1 MKKRLVALL
10 AGLLTVL
17 SLGFGLAQFSDV
29 PAGHWAKEAVEAL
42 AARGIIVGFPDG
54 TFRGNETLT
63 RYQAA
68 LIIYRLLQ
76 QIEEELKAKGES
88 PTMEALS
95 PEDLEALKNAI
106 QELAAELAAL
116 GVRVSALEDSAATK
130 EDIARLEA
138 LIEELK
144 AQPAPEP
151 GMDQAALQDLLDRVE
166 AASIAADTALAQAQQ
181 LAEQLEALAQDVEG
195 VKGDLAALAT
205 QVEANAQ
212 AIQALNELA
221 VLLNQDVLSLRDQ
234 VAALEKGAV
243 TQEDLENLKASL
255 EGLKGRLESVEALV
269 ESLASESDLTDRV
282 EAASI
287 AADTALAQAQQLA
300 QQLAEQL
307 EALAQDVEGVKGDLA
322 ALATQ
327 VEANAQAIQA
337 LNELAVLLN
346 QDVLS
351 LRDQVAALEKGA
363 VTQEDLEN
371 LKASLEGL
379 KGRLES
385 VEALVESLASESDLT
400 DRVEAAS
407 IAADTAL
414 AQAQQLAEQLEA
426 LAQDV
431 EGVKGDLAALATQ
444 VEANA
449 QTIQALN
456 ELAVL
461 LNQDVLSL
469 QDRVTALEKAL
480 AERGE
485 GPDINLDDLASKED
499 VAAIQEFAAAL
510 RSDLVG
516 LSEKVSKLEGQVA
529 ELSKVQYSIKG
540 SLTATYGFVTLAGD
554 NFDIDRLFATPFS
567 TGVFGSSTL
576 PPDQQVGSN
585 VELPDVASRQLTEGS
600 LTLDF
605 GFKNNAPAATGVAVS
620 EATVQIFTSAI
631 TSGAPTP
638 NPRLNTATL
647 KGTVDGQPFSVVY
660 HWRASSFQFNDYL
673 FVNRSDSRREH
684 RQGVVATFQGTKLPL
699 SPEVTVVLGTSSGG
713 DSGNIFG
720 DSGYFGIRAALKP
733 LEGLTLALNYA
744 LADTEPLTAT
754 PPANPDRSALG
765 VDGTLK
771 LGDFSVKGL
780 FVTSRPETGIYFR
793 NYFDPNESDWV
804 YYVQLDGK
812 LGPLSLKAN
821 YHAVDPDYAN
831 GRAGMSADH
840 LQYYGGVKGR
850 QNPAPYRANEEG
862 LGVELGLPVGPV
874 EIGGYLNSYGTY
886 PYNPAPN
893 AITTEAG
900 ASAKVALFSG
910 FSLKAAYDAAWK
922 GDSYLDLRIQ
932 NSASITGTLSHDGA
946 AKDALVKDLNLTL
959 EGKYNNLHTSS
970 PYFGLAVY
978 GDYKLALG
986 PLSLDKILFRYH
998 EPNFNNPNDETLKGG
1013 LQASVKLDTL
1023 PLKPSLIG
1031 EVAARQTQQ
1040 TTGGP
1045 IEELKWSV
1053 GLSLGELLFP
1063 GSKLEARYGEYR
1075 AANVADILRGAVNRA
1090 FDPSDDRLY
1099 SGGGTA
1105 SGFVAGFNVTWSYYD
1120 FRADYGEY
1128 ITSLGDHAR
1137 TFRVTYTTRF

>member
-17 SLGFGLAQFSDV
+17 SMGFGLAQFSDV

-42 AARGIIVGFPDG
+42 AAKGIVVGFPDG
-54 TFRGNETLT
+54 TFRGNEPIT

-76 QIEEELKAKGES
+76 QIEEELKAKGTS
-88 PTMEALS
+88 PTMEAMS

-130 EDIARLEA
+130 DDIARLEA
-138 LIEELK
+138 LIEELR
-144 AQPAPEP
+144 AQPMPEVEP

-221 VLLNQDVLSLRDQ
+221 VLLNQDVLSL
-234 VAALEKGAV
+234 
-243 TQEDLENLKASL
+243 
-255 EGLKGRLESVEALV
+255 
-269 ESLASESDLTDRV
+269 
-282 EAASI
+282 
-287 AADTALAQAQQLA
+287 
-300 QQLAEQL
+300 
-307 EALAQDVEGVKGDLA
+307 
-322 ALATQ
+322 
-327 VEANAQAIQA
+327 
-337 LNELAVLLN
+337 
-346 QDVLS
+346 
-351 LRDQVAALEKGA
+351 
-363 VTQEDLEN
+363 
-371 LKASLEGL
+371 
-379 KGRLES
+379 
-385 VEALVESLASESDLT
+385 
-400 DRVEAAS
+400 
-407 IAADTAL
+407 
-414 AQAQQLAEQLEA
+414 
-426 LAQDV
+426 
-431 EGVKGDLAALATQ
+431 
-444 VEANA
+444 
-449 QTIQALN
+449 
-456 ELAVL
+456 
-461 LNQDVLSL
+461 

-485 GPDINLDDLASKED
+485 GPAINLDELASKED
-499 VAAIQEFAAAL
+499 VAAVQEFAAAL
-510 RSDLVG
+510 RSDLVS
-516 LSEKVSKLEGQVA
+516 LSEKVSKLESQVA
-529 ELSKVQYSIKG
+529 DLSKVQYSIKG
-540 SLTATYGFVTLAGD
+540 SLTATYGFVTLAGTD
-554 NFDIDRLFATPFS
+554 FDIDRLFATPFS
-567 TGVFGSSTL
+567 TGVFGPTG
-576 PPDQQVGSN
+576 QVASN
-585 VELPDVASRQLTEGS
+585 VRLEDVASRQLTGGS

-605 GFKNNAPAATGVAVS
+605 GVKNNAPAATGVAVS
-620 EATVQIFTSAI
+620 EATVQILASAI
-631 TSGAPTP
+631 ASGAPTP
-638 NPRLNTATL
+638 NLRLNTATL

-660 HWRASSFQFNDYL
+660 HWRASSFRFNDYL
-673 FVNRSDSRREH
+673 FVNRSDPAGREH

-699 SPEVTVVLGTSSGG
+699 SPEVTVVLGTSSDG
-713 DSGNIFG
+713 DSGDIFG
-720 DSGYFGIRAALKP
+720 DRGYFGIRAAFKP

-780 FVTSRPETGIYFR
+780 FVTSRPATGIYFR
-793 NYFDPNESDWV
+793 DYFDPTISNWV

-821 YHAVDPDYAN
+821 YHAVDPQYEY
-831 GRAGMSADH
+831 GVAGMSADH
-840 LQYYGGVKGR
+840 LQYYGGVTGR
-850 QNPAPYRANEEG
+850 QNPAPYPPNEEG
-862 LGVELGLPVGPV
+862 LGVELGLPLGPV
-874 EIGGYLNSYGTY
+874 ELGGYLNSYGAY
-886 PYNPAPN
+886 PYNPGT
-893 AITTEAG
+893 ITTEAG

-910 FSLKAAYDAAWK
+910 FSLRAAYDAAWT
-922 GDSYLDLRIQ
+922 GASYVDLDTQ
-932 NSASITGTLSHDGA
+932 TSARITGTLSHDGA

-959 EGKYNNLHTSS
+959 QGTYNLPSASTPT

-998 EPNFNNPNDETLKGG
+998 EPNFNTQGDETLKGG
-1013 LQASVKLDTL
+1013 LQASLKLDGL
-1023 PLKPSLIG
+1023 PFKPSLTG
-1031 EVAARQTQQ
+1031 EVAARQTRQ
-1040 TTGGP
+1040 TVGP
-1045 IEELKWSV
+1045 SPVEELKWSV
-1053 GLSLGELLFP
+1053 GLSLGEFLFP

-1075 AANVADILRGAVNRA
+1075 ASNVASIRVGAVNRA

-1099 SGGGTA
+1099 SNNGTN
-1105 SGFVAGFNVTWSYYD
+1105 SGSVSGSVAGFNVTWSYYD

>member
-17 SLGFGLAQFSDV
+17 SMGFGLAQFSDV

-42 AARGIIVGFPDG
+42 AARGILVGFPDG
-54 TFRGNETLT
+54 TFRGNENLT

-76 QIEEELKAKGES
+76 QIEEELKAKGEA
-88 PTMEALS
+88 PTLQALT

-130 EDIARLEA
+130 DDIARLEA
-138 LIEELK
+138 MIQELK

-151 GMDQAALQDLLDRVE
+151 GMDQAALQDLMDRVE

-195 VKGDLAALAT
+195 VKDELAALST

-243 TQEDLENLKASL
+243 TQEDLANLEASL

-269 ESLASESDLTDRV
+269 ESLA
-282 EAASI
+282 
-287 AADTALAQAQQLA
+287 
-300 QQLAEQL
+300 
-307 EALAQDVEGVKGDLA
+307 
-322 ALATQ
+322 
-327 VEANAQAIQA
+327 
-337 LNELAVLLN
+337 
-346 QDVLS
+346 
-351 LRDQVAALEKGA
+351 
-363 VTQEDLEN
+363 
-371 LKASLEGL
+371 
-379 KGRLES
+379 
-385 VEALVESLASESDLT
+385 SDLT

-426 LAQDV
+426 LAQAV
-431 EGVKGDLAALATQ
+431 EGVKGDLAALSTQ

-449 QTIQALN
+449 QAIQTLN

-469 QDRVTALEKAL
+469 QDRVTALEKGL
-480 AERGE
+480 ADLQGA
-485 GPDINLDDLASKED
+485 NLEQFATKADLEELANKED
-499 VAAIQEFAAAL
+499 VAAVQEFAAAL
-510 RSDLVG
+510 RSDLVS

-529 ELSKVQYSIKG
+529 DLSKVQYSIKG
-540 SLTATYGFVTLAGD
+540 SLSATYGFVTLAGTN

-567 TGVFGSSTL
+567 TGVFGAS
-576 PPDQQVGSN
+576 QVASN
-585 VELPDVASRQLTEGS
+585 VILPDVASRQLTGGS

-605 GFKNNAPAATGVAVS
+605 GVKNNAPAATGVAVS

-631 TSGAPTP
+631 ASGAPTP

-647 KGTVDGQPFSVVY
+647 RGTVDGQPFSVVY

-673 FVNRSDSRREH
+673 FVNRSDPAGREH

-699 SPEVTVVLGTSSGG
+699 SPEVTVVLGTSSDTGAG
-713 DSGNIFG
+713 ADPGNIFG
-720 DSGYFGIRAALKP
+720 VSGYFGIRAALKP

-744 LADTEPLTAT
+744 LADTEA
-754 PPANPDRSALG
+754 ASGGNPDRSALG

-780 FVTSRPETGIYFR
+780 FVTSRPATGIYFQD
-793 NYFDPNESDWV
+793 YFDPNSSDWV

-821 YHAVDPDYAN
+821 YHAVDPEYADVPN

-840 LQYYGGVKGR
+840 LAYYGGVTGR
-850 QNPAPYRANEEG
+850 QNPAPYNADEEG
-862 LGVELGLPVGPV
+862 LGVELGLPLGPV
-874 EIGGYLNSYGTY
+874 ELGGYLNSYDDTY
-886 PYNPAPN
+886 PYNPPAPGD
-893 AITTEAG
+893 ITTEVG

-910 FSLKAAYDAAWK
+910 FSLTAAYDAAWT
-922 GDSYLDLRIQ
+922 GASYVNLNTQ
-932 NSASITGTLSHDGA
+932 TSARITGTLSHDGA

-959 EGKYNNLHTSS
+959 RGSYNLLAGT
-970 PYFGLAVY
+970 FGLAVF
-978 GDYKLALG
+978 GDYKLAFG
-986 PLSLDKILFRYH
+986 PLSLDKILFRYSD
-998 EPNFNNPNDETLKGG
+998 PDLSNQGDETLKGG

-1031 EVAARQTQQ
+1031 EVAARQT
-1040 TTGGP
+1040 GGT
-1045 IEELKWSV
+1045 EELKWSV

-1075 AANVADILRGAVNRA
+1075 ATNVDNILVGDTDRA
-1090 FDPSDDRLY
+1090 FDPSDDPLY
-1099 SGGGTA
+1099 RSNSGTQ

-1128 ITSLGDHAR
+1128 ITSAGDHAR

>member
-17 SLGFGLAQFSDV
+17 SMGFGLAQFSDV

-54 TFRGNETLT
+54 TFRGNEPIT

-88 PTMEALS
+88 PTLQALS

-138 LIEELK
+138 LIQELR
-144 AQPAPEP
+144 AQPMPEVEP

-221 VLLNQDVLSLRDQ
+221 VLLNQDVLSL
-234 VAALEKGAV
+234 
-243 TQEDLENLKASL
+243 
-255 EGLKGRLESVEALV
+255 
-269 ESLASESDLTDRV
+269 
-282 EAASI
+282 
-287 AADTALAQAQQLA
+287 
-300 QQLAEQL
+300 
-307 EALAQDVEGVKGDLA
+307 
-322 ALATQ
+322 
-327 VEANAQAIQA
+327 
-337 LNELAVLLN
+337 
-346 QDVLS
+346 
-351 LRDQVAALEKGA
+351 
-363 VTQEDLEN
+363 
-371 LKASLEGL
+371 
-379 KGRLES
+379 
-385 VEALVESLASESDLT
+385 
-400 DRVEAAS
+400 
-407 IAADTAL
+407 
-414 AQAQQLAEQLEA
+414 
-426 LAQDV
+426 
-431 EGVKGDLAALATQ
+431 
-444 VEANA
+444 
-449 QTIQALN
+449 
-456 ELAVL
+456 
-461 LNQDVLSL
+461 

-485 GPDINLDDLASKED
+485 GPAINLEDFATKED
-499 VAAIQEFAAAL
+499 VAAVQEFAAAL

-516 LSEKVSKLEGQVA
+516 LSEKVSKLESQVA
-529 ELSKVQYSIKG
+529 ELSRVQYSIKG

-554 NFDIDRLFATPFS
+554 NNFDIDRLFATPFS
-567 TGVFGSSTL
+567 TGVFGPTE
-576 PPDQQVGSN
+576 QKEFN
-585 VELPDVASRQLTEGS
+585 VELEDVASRQLTEGS

-605 GFKNNAPAATGVAVS
+605 GVKNNAPAATGVAVS
-620 EATVQIFTSAI
+620 EATVQMAFAATI
-631 TSGAPTP
+631 TSGGGFSV
-638 NPRLNTATL
+638 NPAIRLNAATIR
-647 KGTVDGQPFSVVY
+647 GTVDGQPFSVAY
-660 HWRASSFQFNDYL
+660 HRVASSFQFNDYL
-673 FVNRSDSRREH
+673 FVNKSDPAGREH

-699 SPEVTVVLGTSSGG
+699 SPEVTVVLGTSSATGTGADEG
-713 DSGNIFG
+713 DIFG
-720 DSGYFGIRAALKP
+720 VSGYFGIRAAFKP

-744 LADTEPLTAT
+744 LADTEA
-754 PPANPDRSALG
+754 ASGGNPDRSALG

-780 FVTSRPETGIYFR
+780 FVTSRPATGIYFQD
-793 NYFDPNESDWV
+793 YFDPNRSDWV

-840 LQYYGGVKGR
+840 LAYYGGVKGR
-850 QNPAPYRANEEG
+850 QNPAPYKADEEG
-862 LGVELGLPVGPV
+862 LGVELGLPLGPV
-874 EIGGYLNSYGTY
+874 ELGGYLNSYGTY
-886 PYNPAPN
+886 PYRPG
-893 AITTEAG
+893 ISGFTVTTEAG

-910 FSLKAAYDAAWK
+910 FSLRAAYDATWTGSRF
-922 GDSYLDLRIQ
+922 GDFDTPTNARIT
-932 NSASITGTLSHDGA
+932 ATLSHDGA

-959 EGKYNNLHTSS
+959 EGTYNNLHTPS

-998 EPNFNNPNDETLKGG
+998 EPNFNDPSDETLKGG
-1013 LQASVKLDTL
+1013 LQASLKLDDL
-1023 PLKPSLIG
+1023 PFKPSLIG
-1031 EVAARQTQQ
+1031 EVAARRTEG
-1040 TTGGP
+1040 TPVT
-1045 IEELKWSV
+1045 EELKWSV
-1053 GLSLGELLFP
+1053 GLSLGEFLFP
-1063 GSKLEARYGEYR
+1063 GSRLEARYGEYR
-1075 AANVADILRGAVNRA
+1075 AAGVESILVGKTDKA

-1099 SGGGTA
+1099 SESGTA
-1105 SGFVAGFNVTWSYYD
+1105 SGFVAGFNVTWSYYG

-1128 ITSLGDHAR
+1128 IIQRSTPTPLSDHAR
-1137 TFRVTYTTRF
+1137 TFRVTYTVRF

>member
-1 MKKRLVALL
+1 MKKRLVTLL

-42 AARGIIVGFPDG
+42 AAKGIIVGFPDG
-54 TFRGNETLT
+54 TFRGNEPIT

-76 QIEEELKAKGES
+76 QIEEELKAKGEA
-88 PTMEALS
+88 PTLEALT
-95 PEDLEALKNAI
+95 PEDLEVLKNAI

-138 LIEELK
+138 LIEELR
-144 AQPAPEP
+144 AQPMPEVEP

-181 LAEQLEALAQDVEG
+181 LAEQLEALAQAVEG
-195 VKGDLAALAT
+195 VKGDLAALST
-205 QVEANAQ
+205 KEEANAQ

-221 VLLNQDVLSLRDQ
+221 VTLNQDVLALRDQ

-269 ESLASESDLTDRV
+269 GSLA
-282 EAASI
+282 
-287 AADTALAQAQQLA
+287 
-300 QQLAEQL
+300 
-307 EALAQDVEGVKGDLA
+307 
-322 ALATQ
+322 
-327 VEANAQAIQA
+327 
-337 LNELAVLLN
+337 
-346 QDVLS
+346 
-351 LRDQVAALEKGA
+351 
-363 VTQEDLEN
+363 
-371 LKASLEGL
+371 
-379 KGRLES
+379 
-385 VEALVESLASESDLT
+385 SDLT

-426 LAQDV
+426 LAQAV
-431 EGVKGDLAALATQ
+431 EGVKGDLAALSTKE
-444 VEANA
+444 EANA
-449 QTIQALN
+449 QAIQALN

-461 LNQDVLSL
+461 LNQDILVL
-469 QDRVTALEKAL
+469 QDRATALEKGL
-480 AERGE
+480 ADLQGA
-485 GPDINLDDLASKED
+485 NLEQFATKADLEELATKED
-499 VAAIQEFAAAL
+499 VAAVQEFAAAL

-516 LSEKVSKLEGQVA
+516 LSEKVSKLESQVA
-529 ELSKVQYSIKG
+529 DLSKVQYSIKG
-540 SLTATYGFVTLAGD
+540 SLTATYGFVTRAGTN

-567 TGVFGSSTL
+567 TGVFGSTEEK
-576 PPDQQVGSN
+576 GSN

-605 GFKNNAPAATGVAVS
+605 GVKNNAPAATGVAVS

-631 TSGAPTP
+631 ASGAPTP

-660 HWRASSFQFNDYL
+660 HWRFSSFRFNDYL

-699 SPEVTVVLGTSSGG
+699 SPEVTVVLGTSSDTGTG
-713 DSGNIFG
+713 ADPDQIFG
-720 DSGYFGIRAALKP
+720 VSGYFGIRTALKP

-744 LADTEPLTAT
+744 LADDEANSGG
-754 PPANPDRSALG
+754 NPDRSALG

-780 FVTSRPETGIYFR
+780 FVTSRPATGIYFR
-793 NYFDPNESDWV
+793 DYFDPNRSDWV

-821 YHAVDPDYAN
+821 YHAVDDDYAN
-831 GRAGMSADH
+831 GVAGMSADH

-850 QNPAPYRANEEG
+850 QNPAPYKADEEG

-874 EIGGYLNSYGTY
+874 ELGGYLNSYGAY
-886 PYNPAPN
+886 PYISGP
-893 AITTEAG
+893 ITTEAG

-910 FSLKAAYDAAWK
+910 FSLKAAYDAAWT
-922 GDSYLDLRIQ
+922 GASYVDLGTQ
-932 NSASITGTLSHDGA
+932 TSARITGTLRHDGA

-959 EGKYNNLHTSS
+959 EGKYNDLHTPS

-978 GDYKLALG
+978 GDYKFALG
-986 PLSLDKILFRYH
+986 PLSLDKILFRYSD
-998 EPNFNNPNDETLKGG
+998 PNLSAGSDETLKGG

-1023 PLKPSLIG
+1023 PLKPSLTG
-1031 EVAARQTQQ
+1031 EVAARQTRQ
-1040 TTGGP
+1040 TGGDT
-1045 IEELKWSV
+1045 EELKWSV
-1053 GLSLGELLFP
+1053 GLSLGEFLFP

-1075 AANVADILRGAVNRA
+1075 ASRVADIREGATNSA

-1099 SGGGTA
+1099 SGGGGN
-1105 SGFVAGFNVTWSYYD
+1105 SGSVAGFNVTWSYYD